1 MVSADMINM
10 ISLPF
15 VPGVCEW
22 ITQRATG
29 RPLVAVASAEGP
41 EIYLYSINPEVVDDV
56 PTPKHVVRVH
66 SAPGDTTPRP
76 RFAPDYKPPLP
87 AAFSS
92 CALASW
98 RVCGWT
104 HHQCA

>member
-1 MVSADMINM
+1 MINM

-41 EIYLYSINPEVVDDV
+41 EIYLYSINPDVVDDV

-66 SAPGDTTPRP
+66 SAPGDNTPPPLRP
-76 RFAPDYKPPLP
+76 RL
-87 AAFSS
+87 
-92 CALASW
+92 
-98 RVCGWT
+98 
-104 HHQCA
+104 